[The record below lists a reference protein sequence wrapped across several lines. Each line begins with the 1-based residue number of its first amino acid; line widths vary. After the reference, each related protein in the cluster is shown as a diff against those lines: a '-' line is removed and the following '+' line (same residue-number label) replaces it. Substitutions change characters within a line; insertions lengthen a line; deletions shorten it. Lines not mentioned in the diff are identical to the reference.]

1 MNVKL
6 NYFSAFSFLRP
17 FIEKYKKHFIVF
29 RLGWLV
35 DCIFQVVNPILLGI
49 MVDEIVYYQNMHTFL
64 WIAFV
69 FFTCIVF
76 SGILYFFIYAQHAYL
91 MSMFVF
97 SIRKKLF
104 LHLQKCDASFLD
116 TEPAGNILNVLQ
128 DYPEECMH
136 FVIRNVIHFT
146 NGILLLV
153 LYAGYLLHADWRI
166 GSISVIA
173 AVLAMV
179 ISIKF
184 SGKIR
189 ALGGKEREYSDK
201 NVSWIYE
208 IAKSLRDIKILGVF
222 DKVTERFETNQKNL
236 FDVNVK
242 KELLSLHAENAVKLV
257 NLGIQLLVYGIAA
270 FLSVQGEIT
279 VGMLIVIFAFYDK
292 LASKVHE
299 IGRSYLDAQNRISYI
314 KKIRDFLQVK
324 EEPDGAQRLVVKN
337 GEILFR
343 NITFGYDNQKKVLNK
358 VCWNI
363 KAGDHVA
370 LVGVS
375 GSGKTTL
382 AHLLLRFYQPSDGNI
397 VIDGVDITECSLESI
412 RKNIGIVQQD
422 TLIFDGTIR
431 QNLLLGNIHA
441 NTEQM
446 IEACQLAQIRD
457 FIENLPDGLDTVL
470 GSHGI
475 EVSGGQ
481 KQRLA
486 IARIYLKNPS
496 IIIFDEATS
505 ALDGETEEV
514 IHEAWKQ
521 VLKGKTALVIAHRLR
536 SVMLCDRVAILDN
549 GRIVEE
555 GETEELVK
563 NSERFRGL
571 FAVSQGE

>member
-1 MNVKL
+1 M
-6 NYFSAFSFLRP
+6 
-17 FIEKYKKHFIVF
+17 
-29 RLGWLV
+29 
-35 DCIFQVVNPILLGI
+35 
-49 MVDEIVYYQNMHTFL
+49 
-64 WIAFV
+64 
-69 FFTCIVF
+69 
-76 SGILYFFIYAQHAYL
+76 
-91 MSMFVF
+91 
-97 SIRKKLF
+97 
-104 LHLQKCDASFLD
+104 
-116 TEPAGNILNVLQ
+116 
-128 DYPEECMH
+128 
-136 FVIRNVIHFT
+136 
-146 NGILLLV
+146 
-153 LYAGYLLHADWRI
+153 
-166 GSISVIA
+166 
-173 AVLAMV
+173 
-179 ISIKF
+179 
-184 SGKIR
+184 
-189 ALGGKEREYSDK
+189 
-201 NVSWIYE
+201 
-208 IAKSLRDIKILGVF
+208 
-222 DKVTERFETNQKNL
+222 
-236 FDVNVK
+236 
-242 KELLSLHAENAVKLV
+242 
-257 NLGIQLLVYGIAA
+257 
-270 FLSVQGEIT
+270 
-279 VGMLIVIFAFYDK
+279 
-292 LASKVHE
+292 
-299 IGRSYLDAQNRISYI
+299 
-314 KKIRDFLQVK
+314 QVK